1 MFDRELVKSIT
12 DLRTDPLDVFRDAE
26 EKASPLFIFNRTEP
40 LGVILS
46 WEEYSHIQERME
58 DLRDITEL
66 KEARETSQGLVD
78 WKIVRKK
85 LTS

>member
-1 MFDRELVKSIT
+1 MFNRELVKNIT

-26 EKASPLFIFNRTEP
+26 EKASPLFVFNRTEP

-46 WEEYSHIQERME
+46 WGEYERIQEKME
-58 DLRDITEL
+58 DLRDIAEL
-66 KEARETSQGLVD
+66 KEARETSQGLVG